1 VRRLVASASLIAV
14 LACGAAVQ
22 AQTAPKQ
29 FDVATIKPSAVND
42 GRFAYL
48 GLPGGAL
55 SATGVPLKMLLME
68 AYGVKAFQ
76 ISGEPDWANTA
87 RWDIEAKVEGVQGR
101 LSQAQHGAM
110 LRVLL
115 EDRFQLKVR
124 RETREMPVYAL
135 VVEKGGSKLTLHT
148 GEPPPPGQT
157 IRQGLGMF
165 SVKKGGLAL
174 LAAQLERQLWRV
186 VIDRTGLKGEYDYT
200 LHWTPETGQG
210 GPESLGLPPQAE
222 PAAPVDSKGP
232 SIFTA
237 LQEQLGLKL
246 ESQRGPV
253 EIIVIESVEKPSEN

>member
-1 VRRLVASASLIAV
+1 MKTPAGGSLIAI
-14 LACGAAVQ
+14 LACSAWAQ
-22 AQTAPKQ
+22 SQTAPKQ

-42 GRFAYL
+42 GRFAYR
-48 GLPGGAL
+48 GMPGGAL
-55 SATGVPLKMLLME
+55 SATGVPVKMLLME
-68 AYGVKAFQ
+68 AYNVKAFQ
-76 ISGEPDWANTA
+76 IAGEPDWVNTA

-110 LRVLL
+110 VRVLL

-148 GEPPPPGQT
+148 GEPPPPGQA

-165 SVKKGGLAL
+165 SVKMGGLAL
-174 LAAQLERQLWRV
+174 LTAQLERQLWRV
-186 VIDRTGLKGEYDYT
+186 VIDRTGLVGDYDYT
-200 LHWTPETGQG
+200 LEWTPEPGQG
-210 GPESLGLPPQAE
+210 GAASIGLPPQAE
-222 PAAPVDSKGP
+222 PAAPADSKGP

-253 EIIVIESVEKPSEN
+253 EIILIEHVEKPSEN